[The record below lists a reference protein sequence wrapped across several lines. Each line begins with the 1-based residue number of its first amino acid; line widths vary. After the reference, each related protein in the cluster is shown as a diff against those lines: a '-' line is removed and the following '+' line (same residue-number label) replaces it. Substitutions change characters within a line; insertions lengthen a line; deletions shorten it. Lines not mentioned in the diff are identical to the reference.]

1 MTDFQRIEE
10 IKKYLGLS
18 YNKMAT
24 AMNFPSPQVFYDIK
38 AGKCGISYDT
48 AKIIQEY
55 FKNSSRKINFNWL
68 MTGEGPMLEIDATA
82 SGTEGETKEGVV
94 MVPLLNLDARGG
106 LSANEVTDTAEFVSG
121 QIPFGADLARK
132 GDFAMMITGD
142 SMYPR
147 YPSGSYI
154 LLREIPMWRE
164 YLELSVPYL
173 LELQDERRVAKIVC
187 KGSDR
192 EHYVLKSVNPDFED
206 TEISVSFIRR
216 VFQVVAMLKKEI
228 V

>member
-1 MTDFQRIEE
+1 MTENQSVIDRLKLFIKSKNLGQTKFEE
-10 IKKYLGLS
+10 ICGLGRGWVS
-18 YNKMAT
+18 K
-24 AMNFPSPQVFYDIK
+24 IK
-38 AGKCGISYDT
+38 GAPKDD
-48 AKIIQEY
+48 KLLNIIQY
-55 FKNSSRKINFNWL
+55 FPDLNTVWL
-68 MTGEGPMLEIDATA
+68 LTGEGEMLRVDATA

>member
-1 MTDFQRIEE
+1 MTDYQTIKERLNLFIESKNLTPFSFE
-10 IKKYLGLS
+10 KQCGLS
-18 YNKMAT
+18 QGFVKNIRVNISPKMLE
-24 AMNFPSPQVFYDIK
+24 
-38 AGKCGISYDT
+38 
-48 AKIIQEY
+48 KIT
-55 FKNSSRKINFNWL
+55 STFNDLNPAWL
-68 MTGEGPMLEIDATA
+68 MTGEGEMLRVDATS
-82 SGTEGETKEGVV
+82 SGTEGKTKEGIV
-94 MVPLLNLDARGG
+94 MVPVLNLDARGG
-106 LSANEVTDTAEFVSG
+106 LSGNEVTDTAEFVSG

-187 KGSDR
+187 KGADR

>member
-1 MTDFQRIEE
+1 MTDYQAIKERLILFIESKNLTPFSFE
-10 IKKYLGLS
+10 KQCGLS
-18 YNKMAT
+18 QGFVKNIRVNISPKMLERIT
-24 AMNFPSPQVFYDIK
+24 N
-38 AGKCGISYDT
+38 T
-48 AKIIQEY
+48 
-55 FKNSSRKINFNWL
+55 FNDLNPAWL
-68 MTGEGPMLEIDATA
+68 MTGEGPMLKIDATA
-82 SGTEGETKEGVV
+82 SGTEGDTKEGVV

-121 QIPFGADLARK
+121 QIPFSADLARK

-187 KGSDR
+187 KGADR

>member
-24 AMNFPSPQVFYDIK
+24 AMDFPSPQVFYDIK

-48 AKIIQEY
+48 AKKIQEY
-55 FKNSSRKINFNWL
+55 FKNSSREINFNWL
-68 MTGEGPMLEIDATA
+68 LTGEGEMLRVDATS
-82 SGTEGETKEGVV
+82 SGTEGKEGVV

-106 LSANEVTDTAEFVSG
+106 LSGNEVTDTAEFVSG

-187 KGSDR
+187 KGADR

>member
-1 MTDFQRIEE
+1 MDKKLILNKLKEHKNFSTDADFARYIG
-10 IKKYLGLS
+10 I
-18 YNKMAT
+18 T
-24 AMNFPSPQVFYDIK
+24 PQNLRNWYDRDTYDINK
-38 AGKCGISYDT
+38 LCIAFPEVSAD
-48 AKIIQEY
+48 
-55 FKNSSRKINFNWL
+55 WL
-68 MTGEGPMLEIDATA
+68 LTGEGEMLRVDATA
-82 SGTEGETKEGVV
+82 SGAEGETKEGVV

>member
-1 MTDFQRIEE
+1 MTDYQTIKERLNLFIESKNLTPFSFE
-10 IKKYLGLS
+10 KQCGLS
-18 YNKMAT
+18 QGFVKNIRVNISPKMLE
-24 AMNFPSPQVFYDIK
+24 
-38 AGKCGISYDT
+38 
-48 AKIIQEY
+48 KIT
-55 FKNSSRKINFNWL
+55 STFNDLNPAWL
-68 MTGEGPMLEIDATA
+68 LTGEGSMLKIDATS
-82 SGTEGETKEGVV
+82 SGAETKEGVV

-106 LSANEVTDTAEFVSG
+106 LSGNEVTDTAEFVSG

>member
-1 MTDFQRIEE
+1 MTDYQAIKERLILFIESKNLTPFSFE
-10 IKKYLGLS
+10 KQCGLS
-18 YNKMAT
+18 QGFVKNIRVNISPKMLERIT
-24 AMNFPSPQVFYDIK
+24 N
-38 AGKCGISYDT
+38 T
-48 AKIIQEY
+48 
-55 FKNSSRKINFNWL
+55 FNDLNPAWL
-68 MTGEGPMLEIDATA
+68 MTGEGPMLKIDATS
-82 SGTEGETKEGVV
+82 SGTEGKEGVV

-187 KGSDR
+187 KGADR

>member
-1 MTDFQRIEE
+1 MAENQSTKERLILF
-10 IKKYLGLS
+10 IKSLGIGQGKFEKECGLS
-18 YNKMAT
+18 NGWV
-24 AMNFPSPQVFYDIK
+24 NNIK
-38 AGKCGISYDT
+38 AMIKNDKLQKISLRYPDLNT
-48 AKIIQEY
+48 A
-55 FKNSSRKINFNWL
+55 WL
-68 MTGEGPMLEIDATA
+68 LTGEGEMLRVDATA
-82 SGTEGETKEGVV
+82 SGAEGKEGVV

-106 LSANEVTDTAEFVSG
+106 LSGNEVTDTAEFVSG

-187 KGSDR
+187 KGADR

>member
-1 MTDFQRIEE
+1 MADNQN
-10 IKKYLGLS
+10 IKNRLFEYIKY
-18 YNKMAT
+18 K
-24 AMNFPSPQVFYDIK
+24 
-38 AGKCGISYDT
+38 GISARSFSVECGFSPNYATNISKGIPED
-48 AKIIQEY
+48 KMNIISVHY
-55 FKNSSRKINFNWL
+55 PDLNPAWL
-68 MTGEGPMLEIDATA
+68 MTGEGEMLKIDATS
-82 SGTEGETKEGVV
+82 SGAEGETKEGVV

-106 LSANEVTDTAEFVSG
+106 LSGNEVTDTAEFVSG
-121 QIPFGADLARK
+121 QIPFGTDLARK

>member
-1 MTDFQRIEE
+1 ME
-10 IKKYLGLS
+10 IKNRLIQFIQHKQMTVKAFEESCGMSNGYISSMRKGLGTEKLNNVLTKYPDL
-18 YNKMAT
+18 NR
-24 AMNFPSPQVFYDIK
+24 
-38 AGKCGISYDT
+38 
-48 AKIIQEY
+48 E
-55 FKNSSRKINFNWL
+55 WL
-68 MTGEGPMLEIDATA
+68 LYGEGEMLKIDATA
-82 SGTEGETKEGVV
+82 SGAEGDTKEGVV

-187 KGSDR
+187 KGADR

>member
-1 MTDFQRIEE
+1 MADNQNVKDRLFKYIEY
-10 IKKYLGLS
+10 K
-18 YNKMAT
+18 
-24 AMNFPSPQVFYDIK
+24 
-38 AGKCGISYDT
+38 GISARKFSTDCGFSPNYAT
-48 AKIIQEY
+48 NISKGIPAEKVNKISVH
-55 FKNSSRKINFNWL
+55 FPDLNTVWL
-68 MTGEGPMLEIDATA
+68 LTGEGEMLRVDATS
-82 SGTEGETKEGVV
+82 SGAEGETKEGVV

>member
-1 MTDFQRIEE
+1 ME
-10 IKKYLGLS
+10 IKNRLIQFIQHKQMTVKAFEESCGMSNGYVSSMRKGLGTEKLNNVLTKYPDL
-18 YNKMAT
+18 NR
-24 AMNFPSPQVFYDIK
+24 
-38 AGKCGISYDT
+38 
-48 AKIIQEY
+48 E
-55 FKNSSRKINFNWL
+55 WL
-68 MTGEGPMLEIDATA
+68 LYGEGPMLKIDATA
-82 SGTEGETKEGVV
+82 SATEGETKEGVV

>member
-48 AKIIQEY
+48 AKKIQEY
-55 FKNSSRKINFNWL
+55 FKNSSREINFNWL
-68 MTGEGPMLEIDATA
+68 LTGEGEMLRVDATA
-82 SGTEGETKEGVV
+82 SGAEGETKEGVV

>member
-1 MTDFQRIEE
+1 MAENQSTKERLILF
-10 IKKYLGLS
+10 IKSLGIGQGKFEKECGLS
-18 YNKMAT
+18 NGWV
-24 AMNFPSPQVFYDIK
+24 NNIK
-38 AGKCGISYDT
+38 AMIKNDKLQKISLRYPDLNT
-48 AKIIQEY
+48 V
-55 FKNSSRKINFNWL
+55 WL
-68 MTGEGPMLEIDATA
+68 LTGEGEMLRVDATS

-187 KGSDR
+187 KGADR

>member
-1 MTDFQRIEE
+1 MVDNQT
-10 IKKYLGLS
+10 IKDRLISYIDSLGISIRKFERDCGLS
-18 YNKMAT
+18 NKFVA
-24 AMNFPSPQVFYDIK
+24 NIRQSISPDK
-38 AGKCGISYDT
+38 LK
-48 AKIIQEY
+48 KIVEQ
-55 FKNSSRKINFNWL
+55 NPTLNPAWL
-68 MTGEGPMLEIDATA
+68 MTGEGEMLRVDATA
-82 SGTEGETKEGVV
+82 SGAEGETKEGVV

>member
-1 MTDFQRIEE
+1 
-10 IKKYLGLS
+10 
-18 YNKMAT
+18 
-24 AMNFPSPQVFYDIK
+24 
-38 AGKCGISYDT
+38 
-48 AKIIQEY
+48 
-55 FKNSSRKINFNWL
+55 
-68 MTGEGPMLEIDATA
+68 MTGEGEMLKIDATS
-82 SGTEGETKEGVV
+82 SGAEGETKEGVV

>member
-1 MTDFQRIEE
+1 MSENQSTKERLILF
-10 IKKYLGLS
+10 IKSLGIGQGKFEKECGLS
-18 YNKMAT
+18 NGWV
-24 AMNFPSPQVFYDIK
+24 NNIK
-38 AGKCGISYDT
+38 AMIKNDKLQKISLRYPDLNT
-48 AKIIQEY
+48 V
-55 FKNSSRKINFNWL
+55 WL
-68 MTGEGPMLEIDATA
+68 LTGEGEMLRVDATA

>member
-1 MTDFQRIEE
+1 MAENQSTKERLILF
-10 IKKYLGLS
+10 IKSLGIGQGKFEKECGLS
-18 YNKMAT
+18 NGWV
-24 AMNFPSPQVFYDIK
+24 NNIK
-38 AGKCGISYDT
+38 AMIKNDKLQKISLRYPDLNT
-48 AKIIQEY
+48 V
-55 FKNSSRKINFNWL
+55 WL
-68 MTGEGPMLEIDATA
+68 LTGEGEMLRVDATA

>member
-10 IKKYLGLS
+10 IKKYLELS
-18 YNKMAT
+18 YSKMAKV
-24 AMNFPSPQVFYDIK
+24 MDFPSPQVFYDIK

-48 AKIIQEY
+48 AKKIQEY
-55 FKNSSRKINFNWL
+55 FKNNSRPINLEWVYKGK
-68 MTGEGPMLEIDATA
+68 GEMFEIDATA
-82 SGTEGETKEGVV
+82 SGEGETKEGVV

>member
-1 MTDFQRIEE
+1 MAENQSTKERLILF
-10 IKKYLGLS
+10 IKSLGIGQGKFEKECGLS
-18 YNKMAT
+18 NGWV
-24 AMNFPSPQVFYDIK
+24 NNIK
-38 AGKCGISYDT
+38 AMIKNDKLQKISLRYPDLNT
-48 AKIIQEY
+48 V
-55 FKNSSRKINFNWL
+55 WL
-68 MTGEGPMLEIDATA
+68 LTGEGPMLKIDATA
-82 SGTEGETKEGVV
+82 SGEGETKEGVV